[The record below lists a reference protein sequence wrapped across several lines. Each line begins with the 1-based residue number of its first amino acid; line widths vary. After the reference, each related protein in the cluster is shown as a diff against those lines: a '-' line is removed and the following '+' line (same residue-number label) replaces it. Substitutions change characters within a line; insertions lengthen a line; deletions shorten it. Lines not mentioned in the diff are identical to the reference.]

1 MSKICKKRAN
11 YRRHRGFLK
20 GRYGII
26 LLIFLFF
33 ALITGYFFL
42 YTDFFAIREIVV
54 HGNDYIE
61 EKEIIKLSHIDLG
74 MNIFMLNKSNVE
86 DKIRRHSFVKEAS
99 VSLELPDRIILTIQ
113 ERDLS
118 CIIPFEDGIFIYID
132 EEGVVLEKSQVL
144 KSYNYPLITGLE
156 DVSFLVGKTID
167 ITPSWLKNALL
178 SIVILLEKN
187 QLSQH
192 ISEIHVLE
200 DYSIQLY
207 TKSGSVIIVGDDA
220 ILEKKINFVKTF
232 VSQELPNS
240 IVDISHGGD
249 PVSKPRNN

>member
-1 MSKICKKRAN
+1 M
-11 YRRHRGFLK
+11 
-20 GRYGII
+20 
-26 LLIFLFF
+26 IFLFF
-33 ALITGYFFL
+33 ALITGYFFI

-99 VSLELPDRIILTIQ
+99 VSLELPDRIVLTIQ

-144 KSYNYPLITGLE
+144 KSYNYP
-156 DVSFLVGKTID
+156 
-167 ITPSWLKNALL
+167 
-178 SIVILLEKN
+178 
-187 QLSQH
+187 
-192 ISEIHVLE
+192 
-200 DYSIQLY
+200 
-207 TKSGSVIIVGDDA
+207 
-220 ILEKKINFVKTF
+220 
-232 VSQELPNS
+232 
-240 IVDISHGGD
+240 
-249 PVSKPRNN
+249 